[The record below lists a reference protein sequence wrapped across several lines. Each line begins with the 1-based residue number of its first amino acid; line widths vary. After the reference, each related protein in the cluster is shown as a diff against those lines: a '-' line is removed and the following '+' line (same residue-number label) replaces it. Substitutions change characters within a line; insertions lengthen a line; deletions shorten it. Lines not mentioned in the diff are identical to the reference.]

1 MESYI
6 QALYKFIYL
15 EEADEYYFELTD
27 ADDNEQFFGVN
38 EELVSLDTAIS
49 KLSEQGWRAVSLS
62 FPRPE
67 RAYLLVEAKRTETDE
82 DETGE
87 ESSTDSNWPTLG

>member
-49 KLSEQGWRAVSLS
+49 KLSEQGWRAISLS

-67 RAYLLVEAKRTETDE
+67 RAYLLVEAKRTAD
-82 DETGE
+82 DETE
-87 ESSTDSNWPTLG
+87 EEDSATDSN